1 MKRIKKVISLI
12 LCFCMMF
19 GFTLEAFA
27 ACVTP
32 SADKTS
38 VAAGENITVTLTLD
52 ENIDNCFSFEYYLYY
67 DANKFELT
75 ASKAGNSISGLQISA
90 ENDSDTEGTY
100 YKINWLDPSSN
111 GATIKAGTLCELT
124 FTAKK
129 DISDNDEV
137 TFRAKENRLEIQL
150 HGVTR
155 MQMQ

>member
-90 ENDSDTEGTY
+90 ENDSGY
-100 YKINWLDPSSN
+100 
-111 GATIKAGTLCELT
+111 
-124 FTAKK
+124 
-129 DISDNDEV
+129 
-137 TFRAKENRLEIQL
+137 
-150 HGVTR
+150 
-155 MQMQ
+155 